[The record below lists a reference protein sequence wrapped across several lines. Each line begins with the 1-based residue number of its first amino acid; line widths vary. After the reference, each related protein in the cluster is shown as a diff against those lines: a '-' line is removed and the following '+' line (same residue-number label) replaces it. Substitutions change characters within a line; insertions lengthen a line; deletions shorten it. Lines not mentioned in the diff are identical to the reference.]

1 MISSIITLLLIV
13 PLCVEGGKVLILP
26 GEYSHWHNM
35 RMIVEEL
42 AERNHSG
49 TVLVNSA
56 SPSVK
61 SFQDDRVNFQ
71 VFQVPLEKHEVNAM
85 WNEFIDLWMYQS
97 RKLSKLQMFFKT
109 IAVMDR
115 MTSHNFIMCDG
126 ILRNAAL
133 METLRGLK
141 FEVILSDPMMPCSD
155 VLADI
160 LELPFVLSLRLSFG
174 YVFERECGQ
183 LPTPPSYV
191 PVVPAQFTDHMD
203 FVERLQNFLMYSSE
217 IRVKVHK
224 EDIYSFFMNDSMHV
238 LAFFLSL

>member
-1 MISSIITLLLIV
+1 ML
-13 PLCVEGGKVLILP
+13 VEDLV
-26 GEYSHWHNM
+26 
-35 RMIVEEL
+35 
-42 AERNHSG
+42 ERNHSV
-49 TVLVNSA
+49 TVLINSA

-61 SFQDDRVNFQ
+61 SFQGDRVNFQ
-71 VFQVPLEKHEVNAM
+71 VFQAPLEKHGVNAK

-109 IAVMDR
+109 IAVMDCII
-115 MTSHNFIMCDG
+115 SHNYIMCDG

>member
-1 MISSIITLLLIV
+1 MISSITTLLLIV

-42 AERNHSG
+42 AERNHSV

-61 SFQDDRVNFQ
+61 SFQGDRVNFQ
-71 VFQVPLEKHEVNAM
+71 VFQAPLEKHGVNAK

-97 RKLSKLQMFFKT
+97 RKLSKLQMFLKT

-115 MTSHNFIMCDG
+115 ITSHNYIMCDG

-141 FEVILSDPMMPCSD
+141 FEVILSDPMMP
-155 VLADI
+155 
-160 LELPFVLSLRLSFG
+160 
-174 YVFERECGQ
+174 YWQ
-183 LPTPPSYV
+183 TY
-191 PVVPAQFTDHMD
+191 
-203 FVERLQNFLMYSSE
+203 
-217 IRVKVHK
+217 
-224 EDIYSFFMNDSMHV
+224 
-238 LAFFLSL
+238 

>member
-42 AERNHSG
+42 AERNHSV

-85 WNEFIDLWMYQS
+85 WNEFIDIRLFGQCNIYNTSS
-97 RKLSKLQMFFKT
+97 RSSGSCYLLRKPFF
-109 IAVMDR
+109 
-115 MTSHNFIMCDG
+115 SLEN
-126 ILRNAAL
+126 
-133 METLRGLK
+133 LK
-141 FEVILSDPMMPCSD
+141 
-155 VLADI
+155 
-160 LELPFVLSLRLSFG
+160 PF
-174 YVFERECGQ
+174 
-183 LPTPPSYV
+183 T
-191 PVVPAQFTDHMD
+191 
-203 FVERLQNFLMYSSE
+203 
-217 IRVKVHK
+217 
-224 EDIYSFFMNDSMHV
+224 
-238 LAFFLSL
+238 